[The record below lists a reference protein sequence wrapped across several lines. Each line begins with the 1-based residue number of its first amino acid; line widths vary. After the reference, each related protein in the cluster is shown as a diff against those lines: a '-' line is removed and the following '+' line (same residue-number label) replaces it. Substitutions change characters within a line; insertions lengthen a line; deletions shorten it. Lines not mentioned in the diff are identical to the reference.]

1 MRLNNS
7 PLLRQRPSASLLK
20 KQKPNG
26 SSLFKPNNSASRLN
40 KQKLNAL

>member
-7 PLLRQRPSASLLK
+7 PLLKQRPSASLLK

-26 SSLFKPNNSASRLN
+26 PRSPNNSASRLN
-40 KQKLNAL
+40 KQKLNA